1 MLHRLVEET
10 GSEAKQLRACI
21 NDLMGVVALPAIW
34 SGSVPSEIVRTLLD
48 ALLNM
53 LRLDFVYLRLTDSI
67 GEPPL
72 EVIRGPLS
80 HLAKGVLQG
89 VRELLKNW
97 SDDHLQ
103 NWPRVL
109 RKTFGDADF
118 SILPLPLG
126 LKSEVGILVAG
137 CQRTDFPLQTE
148 RLLLTVAANQA
159 AVGLHGARLLNEQKR
174 VSDNLDQTRKY
185 LERQLELERDRLKIV
200 LELNNSL
207 VSNLELKP
215 LFSALASGLRRVM
228 ECEFAGIFLPED
240 DSQLRLQLS
249 DFPGTKGHFKEGML
263 VPMRGSAAGVAFRTG
278 NPLLL
283 KNSNDARA
291 NPEIHTGP
299 DADSFLRLVELEGF
313 QSGCFVPLKRAG
325 TTIGVLALTK
335 KRGDPIAEE
344 DLGFLDLVSAQ
355 VSIAVANALSFKALA
370 DTSAQLKR
378 EKLYL
383 EEEIRTERGFE
394 EIIGN
399 SFALRRVLEQ
409 VETVAPTDS
418 IVLIQGETGTGK
430 ELIARAIHEHSAR
443 KASTFVKFNCAAIP
457 LGLLESELFGHE
469 RGAFTGAIAQKVG
482 RFELA
487 NRGTLFLDEVGD
499 IPLEL
504 QPKLL
509 RVLQEQEFERL
520 GGTRSIRV
528 NVRLISATNRDLSQM
543 MAERQFR
550 TDLYYRLNVFP
561 IQLPS
566 LRERRDDIPLLV
578 RHFTQRYARK
588 MGRRITSIPAEAL
601 ERLSGW
607 HWPGNI
613 RELENFIE
621 RAVILTR
628 GTELSVPVTE
638 LDKSFTASSKKSY
651 EDEER
656 DRIIQALRASNG
668 RLAGVGGAAERLSIK
683 RTTLLARMK
692 KLGIEAKRLQQ
703 L

>member
-1 MLHRLVEET
+1 MQVEVEQT

-34 SGSVPSEIVRTLLD
+34 SGSDPSEVVRTLLD
-48 ALLNM
+48 ALLDM
-53 LRLDFVYLRLTDSI
+53 LRLDFVYLRLKNSI
-67 GEPPL
+67 GEPPFDA
-72 EVIRGPLS
+72 VRGPLL
-80 HLAKGVLQG
+80 HALTGVSQHIE
-89 VRELLKNW
+89 ELLKNW
-97 SDDHLQ
+97 WGDHVQ
-103 NWPRVL
+103 EWPRVVRTAFQDKDL
-109 RKTFGDADF
+109 
-118 SILPLPLG
+118 SIIPLPLG
-126 LKSEVGILVAG
+126 LNSEIGVLVAG
-137 CQRTDFPLQTE
+137 SQRKDFPLQTE

-159 AVGLHGARLLNEQKR
+159 AVGLHGARLLSEQKG
-174 VSDNLDQTRKY
+174 VADELDRKRKR
-185 LERQLELERDRLKIV
+185 LERELELERDRLKIV

-215 LFSALASGLRRVM
+215 LFSALASGLRKVM
-228 ECEFAGIFLPED
+228 ECEFAGIFLPEGD
-240 DSQLRLQLS
+240 NQLRLQLS
-249 DFPGTKGHFKEGML
+249 DFPDTKGYFKEGML
-263 VPMRGSAAGVAFRTG
+263 VPMRGSAAGVVFRTG
-278 NPLLL
+278 THLLL
-283 KNSNDARA
+283 RNSNDKWT

-299 DADSFLRLVELEGF
+299 DADSFLKLVELEGF

-325 TTIGVLALTK
+325 ATIGVLALTK
-335 KRGDPIAEE
+335 KREDPIAEQ

-383 EEEIRTERGFE
+383 EEELRTEHGFE

-399 SFALRRVLEQ
+399 SYALRRVLQQ

-443 KASTFVKFNCAAIP
+443 KASTFVKLNCAAIP

-469 RGAFTGAIAQKVG
+469 KGAFTGAIAQKVG

-487 NRGTLFLDEVGD
+487 NRGTIFLDEVGD

-528 NVRLISATNRDLSQM
+528 NVRLISATNRDLARM
-543 MAERQFR
+543 MADRQFR

-588 MGRRITSIPAEAL
+588 MGKHITSIPAEAL
-601 ERLSGW
+601 DQLSEW

-613 RELENFIE
+613 RELENFVE
-621 RAVILTR
+621 RAVIITR
-628 GTELSVPVTE
+628 GTELMVPVTE
-638 LDKSFTASSKKSY
+638 LDNSLSASSKNSY

-656 DRIIQALRASNG
+656 DRILQALRASKG
-668 RLAGVGGAAERLSIK
+668 RLAGAGGAAERLSLK
-683 RTTLLARMK
+683 RTTLIARMK
-692 KLGIEAKRLQQ
+692 KLGIDAKRLRQF
-703 L
+703 